1 MATLLEITR
10 QQIRH
15 ALDHADTTALQW
27 WVLAL
32 STAAH
37 CRDPITDQITSPG
50 LNQLIRSHQ
59 SPVGRGHQLIRF
71 QDALPNLSAAALGA
85 IAILLASNLSH
96 SHACPPAPARN
107 DRHPPGPR
115 RAEHPASRTDHRVIH
130 NFG

>member
-1 MATLLEITR
+1 MASLLEITR

-15 ALDHADTTALQW
+15 ALDHADTTPLQW
-27 WVLAL
+27 WVVTL

-37 CRDPITDQITSPG
+37 CRDPITDQVTSPG
-50 LNQLIRSHQ
+50 LTQLIRSQ
-59 SPVGRGHQLIRF
+59 LPFTGRGHQLIRF
-71 QDALPNLSAAALGA
+71 QDALPFLPTAALGA

-96 SHACPPAPARN
+96 SHASPPPPAWN

-115 RAEHPASRTDHRVIH
+115 CAKHPASWPDPRIVH